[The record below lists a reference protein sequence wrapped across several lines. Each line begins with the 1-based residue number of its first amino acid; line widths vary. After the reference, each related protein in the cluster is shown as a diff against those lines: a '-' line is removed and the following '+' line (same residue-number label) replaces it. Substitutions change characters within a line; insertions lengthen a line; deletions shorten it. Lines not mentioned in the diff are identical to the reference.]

1 MAKDRIIRILGVP
14 FNGDGTTPAEENPAA
29 ALRLAGITDF
39 RSSLNL
45 TRNSPLLGAWDEL

>member
-1 MAKDRIIRILGVP
+1 MAKDNIIRVLGVP

-39 RSSLNL
+39 RSSI
-45 TRNSPLLGAWDEL
+45 T

>member
-1 MAKDRIIRILGVP
+1 MTKDNIIKILGVL

-39 RSSLNL
+39 RS
-45 TRNSPLLGAWDEL
+45 PLLHRESLLILKQRF